1 MKTIEKLF
9 AIGSTMF
16 LVAGLVQCSPAPTNQ
31 PPDMTMTQ
39 PDMAMLGAPTV
50 TQVTPATAVNN
61 VMTPLTLT
69 GTNFRAGATVQVGGV
84 ACTQVTVV
92 SPTQITCTYPGK
104 ATTCGGQAIVVTHP
118 DDMKMGTLPTAMG
131 LKLRSAAL
139 GFAAP
144 ANLTTGNMPDHVVAA
159 DFNADGKLDL
169 ANTNRSGT
177 VQVRLGVGD
186 GTFMTPTNITTGA
199 TVPIGLVVVDLNADT
214 KPDLVYTTNAGV
226 SVLLNMGGGTFAA
239 PANTA
244 IAGNPDDVVVS
255 DFNKDGKAD
264 VAVALNQG
272 NAVAIRLG
280 DGAGGFLAT
289 LPPNV
294 GVGIT
299 PVNVVAGDA

>member
-1 MKTIEKLF
+1 M
-9 AIGSTMF
+9 
-16 LVAGLVQCSPAPTNQ
+16 
-31 PPDMTMTQ
+31 
-39 PDMAMLGAPTV
+39 
-50 TQVTPATAVNN
+50 
-61 VMTPLTLT
+61 
-69 GTNFRAGATVQVGGV
+69 
-84 ACTQVTVV
+84 
-92 SPTQITCTYPGK
+92 
-104 ATTCGGQAIVVTHP
+104 
-118 DDMKMGTLPTAMG
+118 
-131 LKLRSAAL
+131 
-139 GFAAP
+139 
-144 ANLTTGNMPDHVVAA
+144 
-159 DFNADGKLDL
+159 NA
-169 ANTNRSGT
+169 
-177 VQVRLGVGD
+177 
-186 GTFMTPTNITTGA
+186 PTNITTGA